1 MKLLINWLADVYGRY
16 GYTAVLIVIVVLV
29 ALVLLVAQLGG
40 VSVGDIA
47 RWIGSL

>member
-1 MKLLINWLADVYGRY
+1 MKLLINWLASVDRRF
-16 GYTAVLIVIVVLV
+16 GYVAVLISIAVLV